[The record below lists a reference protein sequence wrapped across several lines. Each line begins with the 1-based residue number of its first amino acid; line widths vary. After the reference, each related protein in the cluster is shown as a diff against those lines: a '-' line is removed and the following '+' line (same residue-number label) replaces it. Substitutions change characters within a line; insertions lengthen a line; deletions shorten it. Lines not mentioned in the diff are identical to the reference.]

1 MYLLRLGGLLGA
13 KWGDIDFNSHF
24 ITVQRTYR
32 RGSFGR
38 PKNGKTRRVD
48 MADELEA
55 TLKGLL
61 NLRKKEALERG
72 KGEIEDIVFHDGT
85 GRPMEQN
92 FIRRIFKR
100 ALKKAG
106 LREIRL
112 HSLRHTYASLLLSQG
127 VSPVYVKE
135 QMGHHSISV
144 TVDIYGHWIRSGNR
158 EAVNRLGEQ
167 ITASHAQVG

>member
-1 MYLLRLGGLLGA
+1 
-13 KWGDIDFNSHF
+13 
-24 ITVQRTYR
+24 
-32 RGSFGR
+32 
-38 PKNGKTRRVD
+38 
-48 MADELEA
+48 
-55 TLKGLL
+55 
-61 NLRKKEALERG
+61 
-72 KGEIEDIVFHDGT
+72 
-85 GRPMEQN
+85 MEQN

-158 EAVNRLGEQ
+158 DAVNRLGEQ
-167 ITASHAQVG
+167 ITASHTQVG